1 MALEDL
7 NFDDLIPDK
16 KKPTLSFDDLIPAG
30 QKQPPSWSDLLPSQE
45 TATGLTKAA
54 LSAVPKGIFN
64 AIGAPADFLKL
75 GGLGQDWLA
84 GKMGASPEQIA
95 QLQQV
100 RDWMPP
106 LGPLG
111 SALPT
116 SAQVRQGVEQFTG
129 KLPLY
134 EPQTRP
140 EKVIDTAIQMAVGL
154 GKPSLLTLGKVVAPA
169 TAGTEV
175 AGALSDDNPW
185 YRALGGLL
193 GGGAAAAT
201 NAYRSIP
208 GNLVRQTV
216 GDLTPAQITAAQ
228 ARELK
233 GQAVGVPLMG
243 PESLPNSGIQQ
254 LASDVLASRTGAPI
268 VRDFLEQR
276 PGQVKSALERFKD
289 AIAGYRSPGETAQ
302 LAEKTASDVL
312 QGTGGNYLALGS
324 NTARTARTSPFWEAQ
339 KRIDVGNP
347 PNPDLQFGLQSIIG
361 NIDSEI
367 ALAGKASDKGKILTG
382 LKVQL
387 DNATTPTQV
396 DNVYQ
401 AFRKRLNPGPTASVD
416 EQIAAGVLGEHVA
429 SLKALTDL
437 PSVSP
442 HLAAGRAQYERI
454 TQQETNPLQSSLVG
468 KMAPGK
474 KGLYDPSQPPD
485 VKRVVGTVT
494 EGADTNEIRQLHT
507 HLNAQ
512 DPQAFPAVAR
522 SWIHNTFDA
531 ASQRLQGGE
540 NVKLGVNWANE
551 VRGTPQQRANF
562 DEIMR
567 GVAEAHGVPSDQLV
581 RGANTLLQTLEA
593 TGKIPGIGSQ
603 TAQRLATQ
611 AELGRNPV
619 TAVTDALSTRPAGAV
634 GRWAEQLFTG
644 RRNAVL
650 AQWFTDPNSVDILVK
665 MAKLKPDGVTARYYL
680 GQLLNMSKEVNVSGQ

>member
-1 MALEDL
+1 MAWVLREDEEE
-7 NFDDLIPDK
+7 
-16 KKPTLSFDDLIPAG
+16 KPQG
-30 QKQPPSWSDLLPSQE
+30 QWVLRTEQPLSWSDLLPSQE

-64 AIGAPADFLKL
+64 AIGAPADFLNLGKL
-75 GGLGQDWLA
+75 GGDWLA

-100 RDWMPP
+100 RDWMLP

-116 SAQVRQGVEQFTG
+116 SAQVQQGVEQFTG

-140 EKVIDTAIQMAVGL
+140 EKAVDTAIQMAIGL
-154 GKPSLLTLGKVVAPA
+154 GKPTASSLLKVVAPA

-175 AGALSDDNPW
+175 AGALSNDNPLW
-185 YRALGGLL
+185 RAAGGLL

-201 NAYRSIP
+201 NAYLGIP
-208 GNLVRQTV
+208 RNAVREALGT
-216 GDLTPAQITAAQ
+216 LSPAEIAAAE
-228 ARELK
+228 ARAAG
-233 GQAVGVPLMG
+233 GQRVGVPLTG
-243 PESLPNSGIQQ
+243 GEAFDSRGLLG
-254 LASDVLASRTGAPI
+254 LTSDVMASRTGAPI
-268 VRDFLEQR
+268 MQNFLEKR
-276 PGQVKSALERFKD
+276 PGQVRNAVERFKD

-382 LKVQL
+382 LKAQL
-387 DNATTPTQV
+387 DSATTPTQV

-454 TQQETNPLQSSLVG
+454 TQRETNPLQSSLVG
-468 KMAPGK
+468 EMAPGK

-485 VKRVVGTVT
+485 VKRVIGTVT
-494 EGADTNEIRQLHT
+494 EGADVNEIRQLHT

-512 DPQAFPAVAR
+512 NPQTFPAIAR
-522 SWIHNTFDA
+522 SHLESTFDA
-531 ASQRLQGGE
+531 ATQRGQAGE
-540 NVKLGVNWANE
+540 NVKLGANW
-551 VRGTPQQRANF
+551 VKDIRGTDQQRKNLT
-562 DEIMR
+562 EILN
-567 GVAEAHGVPSDQLV
+567 GVADAHGVDGNLLNK
-581 RGANTLLQTLEA
+581 GANVLFDTLES

-611 AELGRNPV
+611 AELGRNPI
-619 TAVTDALSTRPAGAV
+619 TMATDALSLKPASAV
-634 GRWAEQLFTG
+634 GRWAEGLFQG
-644 RRNAVL
+644 RRNAQL

-665 MAKLKPDGVTARYYL
+665 MAKLKPDGITARYYL
-680 GQLLNMSKEVNVSGQ
+680 GQLLNLNKEASGETRQ